1 MIAFLRFEIVR
12 TLRNVRFLIM
22 LIAFPVLLYLIYAKQ
37 HGTTQGLTVA
47 TLLLVSMAVYSGMG
61 SAMFASG
68 PQLARERHNGWMR
81 QLRISPIGTRGW
93 FAAKLVQSV
102 LMIIPG
108 LAVLVAL
115 ALTYGHVHLAAGRLG
130 ALVAIIVLGAIPFC
144 AAGLVIGLMFDSQ
157 TAQVA
162 QMITLLVLAF
172 LGGIFISW
180 SSLPSGMQTVGKL
193 LPSGMQTVG
202 KLLPSYHLAQLG
214 WNAAAGR
221 PLGMSHVAVLA
232 AWTVGLGAI
241 AAWRWRQESTAA

>member
-12 TLRNVRFLIM
+12 TLRNVRFLVM
-22 LIAFPVLLYLIYAKQ
+22 LIAFPVLLYLIYARQ
-37 HGTTQGLTVA
+37 HGTSQGLTVA

-81 QLRISPIGTRGW
+81 QLRISPISTRGW
-93 FAAKLVQSV
+93 FAAKLVQAI

-108 LAVLVAL
+108 LALLLAL

-130 ALVAIIVLGAIPFC
+130 LLVAVLVLGAIPFC
-144 AAGLVIGLMFDSQ
+144 ALGLVIGLMFDSQ

-180 SSLPSGMQTVGKL
+180 NNLPHAMQQIGK
-193 LPSGMQTVG
+193 M
-202 KLLPSYHLAQLG
+202 LPSYHLAQLG

-221 PLGMSHVAVLA
+221 PLGVANVAVLA
-232 AWTVGLGAI
+232 AWTAALAAVAI
-241 AAWRWRQESTAA
+241 WRWRSESTVG